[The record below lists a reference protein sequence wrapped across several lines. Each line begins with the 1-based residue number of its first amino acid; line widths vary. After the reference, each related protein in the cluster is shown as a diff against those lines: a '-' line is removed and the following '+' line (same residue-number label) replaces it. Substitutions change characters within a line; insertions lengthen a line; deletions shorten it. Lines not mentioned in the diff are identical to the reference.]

1 MIPPVFGP
9 QYYSEN
15 NQTIKKRIDDFY
27 AQATTLHNG
36 FWGEAFI
43 DTQYE
48 AGDQVLNSNS
58 YGVLP
63 AWGRKQLS
71 FNHIRPT
78 VNVVDGYQRRNRK
91 STIVVPVEN
100 GDSETA
106 DQFTKILMWINRN
119 EGVLET
125 ISDSFHG
132 SLVTGLSF
140 LHVWLDYRT
149 DPVSGN
155 IRVDHLPYN
164 SFIMDPFWKKADLSD
179 CRQIL
184 YRQYKTKRDLISYYP
199 DFEEAIAQ
207 IPENDGSNTRDGR
220 FQFTPEAQNFSS
232 KGLLAVDEFYYRDYR
247 TQLMLVDSLTGETM
261 PWMGKSDE
269 GLQQF
274 LKNNKMITTIEQIV
288 PTVNLAVK
296 VQDLIL
302 FDGPQP
308 SGIDDYPMIPVFCY
322 YNPQM
327 SDMSLRIQG
336 MVRGMRD
343 AQYLYNRRK
352 IIELDIFESQ
362 PNSGFIYKED
372 SLVDPLDVYQQQGQ
386 GKGIALKKDAQM
398 SDVQQIQPPRVD
410 ASMFTASQIL
420 SEEMPIISGVTKEL
434 AGMSGDAKSG
444 LQEMWRTAAGKTGL
458 EILFDHLDRA
468 QKLLGNRM
476 ISMIQANFTPGK
488 VQKILEGQKPADQF
502 YSKAF
507 GIYGC
512 AVEEGFNTTTQKQ
525 LEFAQLMQLREAGIP
540 IPDKDILE
548 VATLQGKKTIIQD
561 MEQAQQ
567 QNMQQSQEAH
577 QLAMAEIQAKIKA
590 SDALAVANQGLGV
603 ERLSRVEENEA
614 LAIERRAA
622 AEKDHDMALLNLVK
636 AIKEVDGIDIEHV
649 AKLLSLSQLMKTQQP
664 DTQLQPEAPSVP
676 ANEFQ
681 GQPMTGS

>member
-9 QYYSEN
+9 QYYSDDK
-15 NQTIKKRIDDFY
+15 QDVKKRIDDFY
-27 AQATTLHNG
+27 AQASIIHNAY
-36 FWGEAFI
+36 WGEAFI

-48 AGDQVLNSNS
+48 CGDQVLSSNS

-63 AWGRKQLS
+63 SWGRKEFS

-78 VNVVDGYQRRNRK
+78 VNVIDGYQRRNRK
-91 STIVVPVEN
+91 STVVVPIEN
-100 GDSETA
+100 GDAETA

-125 ISDSFHG
+125 ISDAFHA
-132 SLVTGLSF
+132 SLVTGMSF
-140 LHVWLDYRT
+140 LYVWIDYRT

-164 SFIMDPFWKKADLSD
+164 SFIMDPYWTKADLSD

-184 YRQYKTKRDLISYYP
+184 HRKYKTKRDLISFYP
-199 DFEEAIAQ
+199 DYEEQILS

-220 FQFTPEAQNFSS
+220 FQFTPESQNFGS

-247 TQLMLVDSLTGETM
+247 TQLMLVDSLTGETT
-261 PWMGKSDE
+261 PWMGRSEE
-269 GLQQF
+269 GLRQF
-274 LKNNKMITTIEQIV
+274 LKQNKMITTMEQIV
-288 PTVNLAVK
+288 PTVHLAVK
-296 VQDLIL
+296 VQDVIL

-308 SGIDDYPMIPVFCY
+308 SGIDEYPMVPVFCY

-327 SDMSLRIQG
+327 SDMSSRIQG
-336 MVRGMRD
+336 VVRNMRD
-343 AQYLYNRRK
+343 AQFLYNRRK
-352 IIELDIFESQ
+352 RIELEIFESQ

-372 SLVDPLDVYQQQGQ
+372 SLVDPLDVYKQQGQ

-398 SDVQQIQPPRVD
+398 SDVQQIQAPHVD
-410 ASMFTASQIL
+410 ASMFQASQIL
-420 SEEMPIISGVTKEL
+420 SDEMTIISGVTKEL

-444 LQEMWRTAAGKTGL
+444 LQEMWRTSAGKTGL

-468 QKLLGNRM
+468 QILLGNRLV
-476 ISMIQANFTPGK
+476 SMIQANFTPGK
-488 VQKILEGQKPADQF
+488 VQKILEGEKPAPLF

-507 GIYGC
+507 GTYGC

-525 LEFAQLMQLREAGIP
+525 LEFAQLLQLKEAGIA

-548 VATLQGKKTIIQD
+548 VATLQGKKKIIEDMERNQQQIIQ
-561 MEQAQQ
+561 QQ
-567 QNMQQSQEAH
+567 QQAH
-577 QLAMAEIQAKIKA
+577 QMQMAELQAKIKA

-622 AEKDHDMALLNLVK
+622 AEKDHDMALLNLIK
-636 AIKEVDGIDIEHV
+636 ALKEIDGVDIEQIE
-649 AKLLSLSQLMKTQQP
+649 KLMSLSALMKVEQP
-664 DTQLQPEAPSVP
+664 DTQVQPK
-676 ANEFQ
+676 EFE